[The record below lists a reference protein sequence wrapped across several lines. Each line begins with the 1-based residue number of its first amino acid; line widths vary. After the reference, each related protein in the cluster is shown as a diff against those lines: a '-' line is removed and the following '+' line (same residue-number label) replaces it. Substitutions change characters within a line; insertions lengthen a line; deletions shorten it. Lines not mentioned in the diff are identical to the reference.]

1 MPISTNQTN
10 KHNSNWT
17 SNKKWKKSDLR
28 LFFSPQ
34 LQDPKEK
41 WKETSACVSLEQV
54 WDSVALKGEGNHK
67 KIIFEDFLPQ
77 WLHLQKQSVPYWWR
91 RVWQQLK
98 QATFLL
104 EKSNYPTLLTA
115 TLKWHF
121 LRKHLKYISKA
132 TIKWHENKRGRFFVP
147 YLFSELFFACRPQL
161 WHKYC
166 YFSPPHNILALE
178 LNWSVGTDKNIC
190 VI

>member
-1 MPISTNQTN
+1 MKKVWFEALLLSAVARPERKVERDFSLCQFR
-10 KHNSNWT
+10 T
-17 SNKKWKKSDLR
+17 SLRQSDEQGVTWK
-28 LFFSPQ
+28 FSF
-34 LQDPKEK
+34 KEK
-41 WKETSACVSLEQV
+41 
-54 WDSVALKGEGNHK
+54 VAITN
-67 KIIFEDFLPQ
+67 IFEDFFPQ
-77 WLHLQKQSVPYWWR
+77 WLHLQKQSVPCWWR